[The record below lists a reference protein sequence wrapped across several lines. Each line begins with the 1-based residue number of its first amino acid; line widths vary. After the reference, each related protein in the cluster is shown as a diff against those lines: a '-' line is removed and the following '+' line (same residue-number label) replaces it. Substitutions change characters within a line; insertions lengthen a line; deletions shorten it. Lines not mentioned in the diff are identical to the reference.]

1 MGDYFSEYSSFVG
14 QKGLPSPADT
24 PYETPGFIRSKR
36 SSRATV
42 HSSREQSASP
52 PPLPPESTE
61 IAERSREGKY
71 SALDPRRFTPTL
83 HASLVSEILNL
94 RRELDSKNSLV
105 ENLETSLAST
115 KTENE
120 TLTERVSH
128 HVKEAKKAKVQVEQ
142 MEKGTYDAVQDL
154 VRERDAARQAADDMQ
169 AKLDLASR
177 KARTQDEDAVR
188 TQDIWDNEKESWEK
202 ERRQLERRVHITES
216 RLRTIVDEMT
226 AQQAAS
232 GTQEVQYGDIPD
244 EHTLKDSGLGNDS
257 DTASIASMTPVKHR
271 RNTSSVSHR
280 TRSLRN
286 SISTRASA
294 ATPEL
299 HGRPSGYNLA
309 DELDIDEEDE
319 YDLDDFEH
327 ADEAFDY
334 PEPKRRT
341 VIHSRDG
348 SFSAELD
355 AKAKR
360 VLGLTEEPQSPSK
373 ASTQSPTRTRSHNA
387 SLDSTAPAELSRSSG
402 RPMPSPP
409 VLKPQQIP
417 KTNQVEYKDN
427 GCQPSPPPSPPK
439 TRSQGTLTDA
449 VEVPEIKVAEPKIPA
464 NPTTQPSG
472 HDVAAK
478 HALSVATRITASM
491 SPISPPETP
500 IVDEAAWGGNR
511 QDSASAVSY
520 ASTATQTDWDS
531 KERPSSIRSSKRD
544 SLQPPMFVP
553 SIAIHPPNSR
563 PASPRSYVLPP
574 GTKNASTQAHV
585 PWPGCDAAVQTEPIR
600 IDKRLRRAPSRLHL
614 AKSAELTTSPGLV
627 QRPHS
632 SLLPSPSLPERLPP
646 PPPTLRRTSPPVNHA
661 ADQSDEAIPVSHST
675 VSSPRSHSTQSN
687 FSSPEDVPTRGPK
700 AKRHLPLK
708 ALPLPKPTLAPAH
721 QDHDSRDEVINE
733 GPLNRSSHYGITRPQ
748 QNAPQ
753 LLDIDQDSETSEY
766 DDQLTEVDF
775 DDLTGSI
782 PAFSR
787 APQGRFGLSE
797 PPKAVPEDKEISPD
811 RRPATAES
819 FGAAPPPSISSSRA
833 TSQRVSQRPTAKHT
847 SRKDFRSR
855 SPSFGSVASTYS
867 SASAAPPFPIPTR
880 SSSRIIP
887 TAHSEGSESPTP
899 HYGNEIFGRGGHR
912 SSRARHVQHN
922 SLRKVQSAAVMRQG
936 PGRTRTSPQKPRRRR
951 KSPDLTPVQSMA
963 FDNPAPTKFPIPELP
978 TPMRDHQSFD
988 LVKGSVD
995 LTARPSTSGTAEGG
1009 SVAEETS
1016 LVDAIAATMV
1026 GEWMWKYIRK
1036 RKSFGITESG
1046 GDPASDHMNTHGTRH
1061 KRWVWLS
1068 PYERTIMWD
1077 TKQPTSGTALL
1088 GKKGRKLTI
1097 QSVFDVEDNTPL
1109 PKNPEF
1115 GSAVNRSILI
1125 VTNVRALKF
1134 TATTRERHNLWMT
1147 ALSFL
1152 AESGHQPQQLSPSVP
1167 AHGPPPPTPLE
1178 SVPIKRR
1185 RSPPFGRTNIRDSVR
1200 LAKGRRPSMHASV
1213 TGPAHTSVP
1222 GGDTDAKDFGADF
1235 PAVPRLYSGTAKH
1248 QRKRSNTS
1256 PRLPAPLNNVRS
1268 FSSSA
1273 VASSTSASSRPTPA
1287 SVNGSSLRT
1296 DLLSSSSKSGS
1307 RRESVAS
1314 PDRPNFFEAV
1324 GTLRM
1329 EAFVDPNVRDG
1340 VLYVPAPP
1348 PVPAAHAQSPRRR
1361 RGDSNFSQTTNEK
1374 RRAGYVFDEN
1384 GVDPFQGF

>member
-61 IAERSREGKY
+61 ITERSREGKY

-120 TLTERVSH
+120 TLTESVSH
-128 HVKEAKKAKVQVEQ
+128 HVKEAKKARVQVEQ
-142 MEKGTYDAVQDL
+142 MEKGTYEAVQDL

-226 AQQAAS
+226 AQQAVS
-232 GTQEVQYGDIPD
+232 GAQEGDIPD

-257 DTASIASMTPVKHR
+257 DTASIASTPPVKHR
-271 RNTSSVSHR
+271 RNTSSVSYR
-280 TRSLRN
+280 TQSLRN

-294 ATPEL
+294 ATPDL
-299 HGRPSGYNLA
+299 HGRPSGYTLA

-341 VIHSRDG
+341 IIHSRDA
-348 SFSAELD
+348 SLSAELD

-360 VLGLTEEPQSPSK
+360 VLGLTEEPVSPSK
-373 ASTQSPTRTRSHNA
+373 ACGQSPTRTQSHNA
-387 SLDSTAPAELSRSSG
+387 SLDSAAPVELSRSSTG
-402 RPMPSPP
+402 PMPTLPA
-409 VLKPQQIP
+409 LTTPQHIP
-417 KTNQVEYKDN
+417 RTNQVEYKDN

-449 VEVPEIKVAEPKIPA
+449 LEIPAIKVAEPQIPEESM
-464 NPTTQPSG
+464 TTPSAHG
-472 HDVAAK
+472 VAAK
-478 HALSVATRITASM
+478 RALSVATRITAST

-500 IVDEAAWGGNR
+500 VVDEAAWGGKR
-511 QDSASAVSY
+511 QESTPGMSY
-520 ASTATQTDWDS
+520 TSTATQTEWDS
-531 KERPSSIRSSKRD
+531 KERPQSIPSSKRD
-544 SLQPPMFVP
+544 SLQPPMLVP
-553 SIAIHPPNSR
+553 SIAIHPPSSR
-563 PASPRSYVLPP
+563 PPSPRSYVLPP
-574 GTKNASTQAHV
+574 GTKNASTQAYV
-585 PWPGCDAAVQTEPIR
+585 PWAGCDAAVQTEPIR
-600 IDKRLRRAPSRLHL
+600 IDQRLRRAPSHLHL
-614 AKSAELTTSPGLV
+614 AKSAELATTAGLV

-632 SLLPSPSLPERLPP
+632 SLLPSPSLPERLPA
-646 PPPTLRRTSPPVNHA
+646 PPPTLRRKSPPANHA
-661 ADQSDEAIPVSHST
+661 AGHSDEGFPASHST
-675 VSSPRSHSTQSN
+675 VSSPMSNTTQSN
-687 FSSPEDVPTRGPK
+687 FSSPEDIPIRGPK
-700 AKRHLPLK
+700 AKRNLPLK

-721 QDHDSRDEVINE
+721 QDRDSRGETMNE
-733 GPLNRSSHYGITRPQ
+733 GPLNRSSQYGVTRPQ
-748 QNAPQ
+748 QRAPQ
-753 LLDIDQDSETSEY
+753 LLDIDQDSDTSEY
-766 DDQLTEVDF
+766 DDQLSEVDF

-811 RRPATAES
+811 RRPGTAES

-833 TSQRVSQRPTAKHT
+833 NSQQVPQRPTAKHT

-855 SPSFGSVASTYS
+855 SPSFGSMASTYS
-867 SASAAPPFPIPTR
+867 SASAAPPYPIPTR
-880 SSSRIIP
+880 SSSRVIP
-887 TAHSEGSESPTP
+887 TAHSEGSGSPTP
-899 HYGNEIFGRGGHR
+899 YYGNEIFGRGGHR

-978 TPMRDHQSFD
+978 TPMQGNQGFD

-995 LTARPSTSGTAEGG
+995 LTARPSTSGTAENG
-1009 SVAEETS
+1009 SASGETS

-1036 RKSFGITESG
+1036 RKSFGITEGG
-1046 GDPASDHMNTHGTRH
+1046 GDPAGDHMNTHGTRH

-1097 QSVFDVEDNTPL
+1097 QSVLDVEDNTAL
-1109 PKNPEF
+1109 PKNPEL
-1115 GSAVNRSILI
+1115 GSAANRSILI
-1125 VTNVRALKF
+1125 LTNVRALKF

-1152 AESGHQPQQLSPSVP
+1152 AESGRQTQQLSPGVP
-1167 AHGPPPPTPLE
+1167 AHGPPPPTLLE

-1185 RSPPFGRTNIRDSVR
+1185 RSPSFGRTNIRDSVR
-1200 LAKGRRPSMHASV
+1200 LAKGRRPSAHASV
-1213 TGPAHTSVP
+1213 TGPAHGAVS
-1222 GGDTDAKDFGADF
+1222 GGDTEAKDFGADF
-1235 PAVPRLYSGTAKH
+1235 PAVPRLYSGTARH

-1256 PRLPAPLNNVRS
+1256 PRLPPPLNNVRS

-1273 VASSTSASSRPTPA
+1273 VASSTSASSRPTQA

-1296 DLLSSSSKSGS
+1296 DLLSTSSKSGS

-1314 PDRPNFFEAV
+1314 PDQPNFFEAV

-1384 GVDPFQGF
+1384 GIDPFQGF